1 MRRRWWTRAQVRP
14 PSVPTGCRQR
24 LNMHSKSADPLGGAP
39 RVPGTNLDTVYG
51 FGRSPL
57 AGPADR
63 RAKTQ
68 KTELDSEHSTD
79 QKTGFSTGLRLQRR
93 CTVLGSAA
101 KGKTPNCNVR
111 VDNNSQLIHLM
122 DILNSVVQSNI
133 GVRKLPW
140 SSGTTPHFLRFPWF
154 SCI

>member
-1 MRRRWWTRAQVRP
+1 
-14 PSVPTGCRQR
+14 
-24 LNMHSKSADPLGGAP
+24 MHSKSADPLGGAP

-63 RAKTQ
+63 RAKAQ

-79 QKTGFSTGLRLQRR
+79 QKTGFSQAWLQRR

-101 KGKTPNCNVR
+101 KGNA
-111 VDNNSQLIHLM
+111 
-122 DILNSVVQSNI
+122 
-133 GVRKLPW
+133 KLQ
-140 SSGTTPHFLRFPWF
+140 
-154 SCI
+154 C